1 MTNPSK
7 LLAAAAVLVL
17 LLTGCGTKNKST
29 SATTT
34 TAAPTT
40 AAPTTAA
47 AAATVGVATDAK
59 LGKLL
64 VDAQGF
70 TLYRFDNDKNGTSA
84 CTGGCASKWPPL
96 TLATGVTKPVA
107 SAGVTASDLGTIT
120 RADGSTQVTYKG
132 QPQYRY
138 APDTKPGDTTGDGV
152 GGVWHAT
159 VVS

>member
-1 MTNPSK
+1 MTKAPK

-17 LLTGCGTKNKST
+17 LLTGCGKSKST
-29 SATTT
+29 SATATTT

-40 AAPTTAA
+40 TTTA
-47 AAATVGVATDAK
+47 AAATVGVSTDAK

-64 VDAQGF
+64 VDAQGY

-84 CTGGCASKWPPL
+84 CVGACATKWPPV
-96 TLATGVTKPVA
+96 TLSTGVTKA
-107 SAGVTASDLGTIT
+107 SGSAGVTASDLGTIT